1 LSGKVSRRFSLAWV
15 AAATASPW
23 LSAVAAEPADPE
35 TEAGL
40 WKEISP
46 VVVSAV
52 GYGKDPDLKV
62 PTVPWPLSLDQDQR
76 ANLRLI
82 ADLML
87 PADDHSPSAGT
98 LSLDAFL
105 DEWVSAPYPQQQRDR
120 ILILSG
126 LAWLDAESL
135 NRFRLNF
142 GQLQDTNRRAILD
155 AIAFRAKIAPGY
167 ERPARFFGRLR
178 ELMMAGF
185 YTRPQGMVDLGFL
198 GNTPHLGPY
207 PGPPQ
212 EAIDNLNTSLVE
224 LGLRPVS

>member
-1 LSGKVSRRFSLAWV
+1 MSGQVSRRFTLAWV

-23 LSAVAAEPADPE
+23 LSAMAAQAPDPE
-35 TEAGL
+35 TETGL

-46 VVVSAV
+46 VAVSAA
-52 GYGKDPDLKV
+52 GYGKDPDLKA
-62 PTVPWPLSLDQDQR
+62 PSVPWPLTLDQDQR
-76 ANLRLI
+76 ANLRTV

-87 PADDHSPSAGT
+87 PADDHSPSAGS

-105 DEWVSAPYPQQQRDR
+105 DEWISAPYPQQQRDR

-126 LAWLDAESL
+126 LTWLDAESL
-135 NRFRLNF
+135 NRFNLNF
-142 GQLQDTNRRAILD
+142 VSAQDAQRRTILD
-155 AIAFRAKIAPGY
+155 AVAFRAKVEPGY
-167 ERPARFFGRLR
+167 ERPARFFVRLR

-185 YTRPQGMVDLGFL
+185 YSRPQGMADIGYL

-207 PGPPQ
+207 PGPPK
-212 EAIDNLNTSLVE
+212 EAIDNLNASLVK